1 MADAGYALRRLA
13 SVEEPMSNAQDP
25 RGTRLGGRDQA
36 LESERDESEYD
47 DVIAPESPHFERF
60 GINAGWVEELEDQ
73 YRIDSQSVDQS
84 WVEEFGGRISARELR
99 EQVRGGPMPTTAGRP
114 EGALAA
120 AAPTTSLSPSPSPAA
135 PPASASQS
143 PPSTPSVPA
152 PEPPPFDSTPINS
165 LNVIESAGGELLSKA
180 GALPLAMGVT
190 DDAML
195 LHIADKHARV
205 LRLIHSYR
213 ARGHRIAQ
221 SDPLGGQST
230 YFPELDP
237 AHYGFGNEN
246 LEQPYIAGDLP
257 GGSVQTLRQILTRL
271 GKTYCGPIGVEYTH
285 VQDPGRKAWLRELME
300 ESQNHPNLD
309 DAERR
314 RILETLV
321 ASELF
326 ETFLHTKFLGQ
337 KRFSLE
343 GGESLIPLLDHI
355 VESAPAFGIR
365 EVVFGMAHRGRL
377 NVLAN
382 ILGKSYEAI
391 FSEFEDSPNIH
402 APFGSGDVKY
412 HKGYSSDRYVQSGE
426 RVHLTLTSNPSHLEA
441 VDPVVEGR
449 AKAKQVRAGDADGE
463 TIVPVIV
470 HGDAAFAG
478 QGIVAETLNLSQ
490 LNGYCTGG
498 TIHVI
503 VNNQIGYTTTPAEA
517 RSTLYCSDVAKMIQV
532 PIFHVNGDHPEAVIH
547 VVKLAMAYRQR
558 FGDDIV
564 IDLVCYRRHGHN
576 EGDEPAFTQPRLYRK
591 IREKKSV
598 ENIYR
603 EKLVTGGR
611 LSSEEAARIEQQRN
625 DVLKEALEVIHSK
638 PPGPD
643 EPYEPRGPW
652 SGYSR
657 LRPDEECTTGISPER
672 LAQIAEGVSRVPTYF
687 NVHKKLRTILETRNK
702 AVAEGLLIDWG
713 LGEALAFG
721 SLLLEGTPVRLSGQD
736 SSRGTFSHRHAVLVD
751 QDSGEEY
758 MPLDHISENQ
768 ARFEVYDS
776 LLSEAAVLGFE
787 YGYSLADPSTLVLWE
802 AQFGDFVNGAQVIID
817 QFITSAHV
825 KWGRMSGLV
834 MLLPHGYE
842 GQGPEHSSAR
852 MERFLQICAE
862 DCMQVVNCTTPAQY
876 FHVLRRQM
884 LRGYRA
890 PLVVFTPKS
899 LLRHPKAASQVE
911 EFVGGS
917 FEELIDDPL
926 AKENPEAVRRTIVCS
941 GKVYYD
947 LKAERDD
954 RLGDRAREVAIVR
967 LEQVYPW
974 PEAQLSEMLERYGAA
989 QDVVWCQEEPQ
1000 NMGPWTFVWPRIQS
1014 MLGTRRQLRY
1024 AGRDEAASPAT
1035 GSPRVHKAQLE
1046 SFLESALGGL

>member
-1 MADAGYALRRLA
+1 MSRETAGASGEADDEPRPPETPYLA
-13 SVEEPMSNAQDP
+13 Q
-25 RGTRLGGRDQA
+25 
-36 LESERDESEYD
+36 
-47 DVIAPESPHFERF
+47 F
-60 GINAGWVEELEDQ
+60 GINAGWVEEVVED
-73 YRIDSQSVDQS
+73 RFRLDPDSVDAS
-84 WVEEFGGRISARELR
+84 WVEALSGRTPEARPVAPPAPR
-99 EQVRGGPMPTTAGRP
+99 FATSVAGVV
-114 EGALAA
+114 ADT
-120 AAPTTSLSPSPSPAA
+120 AAPTGESDAQAGPEAPIANVPIFSTRKPEAENLSGRALQEFAAGAAPAA
-135 PPASASQS
+135 P
-143 PPSTPSVPA
+143 
-152 PEPPPFDSTPINS
+152 
-165 LNVIESAGGELLSKA
+165 
-180 GALPLAMGVT
+180 ALDHAT
-190 DDAML
+190 L

-205 LRLIHSYR
+205 LRLIHAYR

-237 AHYGFGNEN
+237 AHYGFTNEN
-246 LEQPYIAGDLP
+246 LDEPFIAGDLP

-271 GKTYCGPIGVEYTH
+271 GKTYCGPVGIEYTH

-300 ESQNHPNLD
+300 EGQNHPNLD
-309 DAERR
+309 DGERR
-314 RILETLV
+314 RILEKL
-321 ASELF
+321 AAAELF
-326 ETFLHTKFLGQ
+326 ESFLHTKFLGQ

-355 VESAPAFGIR
+355 VEHAPAFGIR

-382 ILGKSYEAI
+382 ILGKSFEAI
-391 FSEFEDSPNIH
+391 FSEFEDSPDVD

-412 HKGYSSDRYVQSGE
+412 HKGFSTDR
-426 RVHLTLTSNPSHLEA
+426 RVEAGDRIHLTLTSNPSHLEA

-449 AKAKQVRAGDADGE
+449 AKAKQVRSGDVDGE
-463 TIVPVIV
+463 TIVPVII

-490 LNGYCTGG
+490 LAGYCTGG

-517 RSTLYCSDVAKMIQV
+517 RSTLYCTDVAKMIQV

-547 VVKLAMAYRQR
+547 VTKLAMAYRQR
-558 FGDDIV
+558 FGDDVV

-598 ENIYR
+598 EKIYR
-603 EKLVTGGR
+603 EKLVEGGR
-611 LSSEEAARIEQQRN
+611 LSLEEADRIERQRQ
-625 DVLKEALEVIHSK
+625 EALQEALTSIHSR

-652 SGYSR
+652 TGFSR
-657 LRPDEECTTGISPER
+657 LRPDESVETAVSPER
-672 LAQIAEGVSRVPTYF
+672 LAEIAAGTARVPSYF
-687 NVHKKLRTILETRNK
+687 HVHKKLQAILDGR
-702 AVAEGLLIDWG
+702 ARSVADDSGIDWG

-736 SSRGTFSHRHAVLVD
+736 SSRGTFAHRHAVLVD

-758 MPLDHISENQ
+758 APLDHLSDNQ

-817 QFITSAHV
+817 QFISSAHV

-852 MERFLQICAE
+852 VERFLQTCAE
-862 DCMQVVNCTTPAQY
+862 DSIQVVNCSTPAQF

-884 LRGYRA
+884 RRAYRA
-890 PLVVFTPKS
+890 PLVIFTPKS
-899 LLRHPKAASQVE
+899 LLRHPKAASRVRDFTE
-911 EFVGGS
+911 GRFRRV
-917 FEELIDDPL
+917 IDDPI
-926 AKENPEAVRRTIVCS
+926 AAERAVDVRRVIACT

-947 LKAERDD
+947 LVEE
-954 RLGDRAREVAIVR
+954 RARRFAGREHEVAILRV
-967 LEQVYPW
+967 EQLYPW
-974 PEAQLSEMLERYGAA
+974 PEEELSAIYARYERAERRIWA
-989 QDVVWCQEEPQ
+989 QEEPR
-1000 NMGPWTFVWPRIQS
+1000 NMGAWTFVRDRLQS
-1014 MLGTRRQLRY
+1014 IVGDKSRLDCAARP
-1024 AGRDEAASPAT
+1024 EAASPAV
-1035 GSPRVHKAQLE
+1035 GSPRVHRAQLT
-1046 SFLESALGGL
+1046 ALLDEAFAEDG